1 MKEYGAFA
9 LRIGLG
15 GFFVT
20 AGILSIISATGV
32 IATLTNLGFPIPRF
46 FAWLLIFIELVCGAG
61 VLVGYK
67 IKYVTVPLALILFV
81 AITTNPL
88 GGITHPIKDAV
99 LLLAVIALWL
109 LGPGMWGLD
118 RK

>member
-1 MKEYGAFA
+1 MKEYGTFA
-9 LRIGLG
+9 LRLGLG

-20 AGILSIISATGV
+20 AGIMSIFLATSV
-32 IATLTNLGFPIPRF
+32 IAAITNLGFPLPRLF
-46 FAWLLIFIELVCGAG
+46 TWLLIMIELICGAA
-61 VLVGYK
+61 VIVGYK

>member
-20 AGILSIISATGV
+20 AGILSIFMASGV
-32 IATLTNLGFPIPRF
+32 IATIANLGFPIPRLF
-46 FAWLLIFIELVCGAG
+46 TWLLIMIELVCGAAV
-61 VLVGYK
+61 VLGYK
-67 IKYVTVPLALILFV
+67 IKYVTPPLALILFV
-81 AITTNPL
+81 AITTNPF
-88 GGITHPIKDAV
+88 GGITHPIKDAA

-109 LGPGMWGLD
+109 LGPGAWGLD